1 MAKNI
6 FDVTNDDNNQINRS
20 EFDWTHANSFS
31 LRLGYAYPIFSK
43 LMPPN
48 STLKMQAD
56 LALQF
61 MPMVFPI
68 QTPMKARVS
77 FYRVPLRT
85 LWKDYKDYIG
95 NFRIGLE
102 EPYHDFSS
110 APLFEGM
117 MGVGKLGDFLDIPIV
132 SYGDFGAALET
143 SFSAGED
150 EWDPYM
156 CLVSDGAGGF
166 YNELLTDQTEM
177 TSNSLLAQVAEWPPA
192 ELAAGYP
199 LRKSKAFYYRYSLN
213 YDSDNT
219 FSKPLK
225 FNEVLST
232 LPSFSLASDA
242 SVDSVRLYFVLTD
255 SDDRVVRSVD
265 FGNFVNISGSW
276 VLNDIPSSVELSF
289 DGLSS
294 SSAYMYN
301 FILAFN
307 EQSLVDPS
315 KFNLVANE
323 SITTLQG
330 GNFVFSVPGYT
341 DGYVEITRESSP
353 YYDSNLHSDGLKL
366 AAYKARAYEAIYNS
380 YYRDNRN
387 NPYYVNGEVQ
397 YNTWIPTDAGGAD
410 TTVYQLH
417 RVNWEKDFL
426 TTAVPSPQQGKAPL
440 VGLTTYAT
448 TEDGKT
454 YLKLSLVDDDG
465 KRYAV
470 SFDSDASGVHGVDY
484 SELPDATS
492 VSPLSF
498 RSLIDSASSGISIP
512 DLRAVNAY
520 QKFLELNMRKG
531 YSYKD
536 IVQGRFDVEVRYD
549 DLNIPEFLGGFTRNI
564 QMNRVVQSVERGDG
578 TGQYADALGSLAG
591 DAFLSS
597 SDNPVISCFC
607 DEESIVMG
615 IISIVPIPVYTQ
627 LLPKDFL
634 YRDVLDHF
642 TPEFNALGFQPI
654 TYAEVCPI
662 QAKLAGQK
670 LDGTF
675 GYQRPWYEYVQ
686 QVDTAHG
693 LMRTQLR
700 NFLMNR
706 TFDAVPRLS
715 ESFLLVDDTQL
726 NDVFAVTETTDKVTG
741 QILFR
746 ATATLPVA
754 RVAIPRLD

>member
-20 EFDWTHANSFS
+20 EFDWTHANSFT
-31 LRLGYAYPIFSK
+31 LRLGYAYPIFAK

-68 QTPMKARVS
+68 QTPIKARVS
-77 FYRVPLRT
+77 FFRVPLRT

-95 NFRIGLE
+95 NFRTGLE
-102 EPYHDFSS
+102 EPYHDFASVS
-110 APLFEGM
+110 LFDGM
-117 MGVGKLGDFLDIPIV
+117 MGVGKLGDFLDIPVV
-132 SYGDFGAALET
+132 SYGNFGSALET
-143 SFSAGED
+143 SFSAGENQ
-150 EWDPYM
+150 WQP
-156 CLVSDGAGGF
+156 CLCFVSDGAGGF
-166 YNELLTDQTEM
+166 YNELLTDQTELM
-177 TSNSLLAQVAEWPPA
+177 SNSSFGQLTNWPPA
-192 ELAAGYP
+192 QNTAGYP
-199 LRKSKAFYYRYSLN
+199 LRKSKAFYYRCMLD
-213 YDSDNT
+213 YDGNNT
-219 FSKPLK
+219 FDKPLK
-225 FNEVLST
+225 LNEMMT
-232 LPSFSLASDA
+232 IFPSFSLASDA
-242 SVDSVRLYFVLTD
+242 SVDSIRLYFVIAD
-255 SDDRVVRSVD
+255 SGERTVRAVNLGD
-265 FGNFVNISGSW
+265 FVNISGSW
-276 VLNDIPSSVELSF
+276 YLNDVPSSVELSF
-289 DGLSS
+289 EGLQSS
-294 SSAYMYN
+294 GNYTYN
-301 FILAFN
+301 FVLAFN
-307 EQSLVDPS
+307 EQSLAEPS
-315 KFNLVANE
+315 EFNLVANE
-323 SITTLQG
+323 SITTLTG
-330 GNFVFSVPGYT
+330 GDFVFSVPGYI
-341 DGYVEITRESSP
+341 DGYVEITRDSSP
-353 YYDSNLHSDGLKL
+353 YYDSNLHPDGLKL
-366 AAYKARAYEAIYNS
+366 AAYKARAYESIYNS
-380 YYRDNRN
+380 YLRDNRN

-410 TTVYQLH
+410 KTVYKLR

-470 SFDSDASGVHGVDY
+470 SFDSDASGIHGVDY
-484 SELPDATS
+484 SELPDGSS
-492 VSPLSF
+492 VSPLSY
-498 RSLIDSASSGISIP
+498 RSLVDSSTSGISIP

-536 IVQGRFDVEVRYD
+536 IVQGRFDVEIRYD

-564 QMNRVVQSVERGDG
+564 QMNRVVQSVERGDS

-597 SDNPVISCFC
+597 TDNPVISCFC

-615 IISIVPIPVYTQ
+615 IISIIPIPVYTQ

-642 TPEFNALGFQPI
+642 TPEFNSLGFQPI

-662 QAKLAGQK
+662 QANLVGQK
-670 LDGTF
+670 LDATF